1 MITENNLKGKTILIT
16 GATGF
21 IGSYLVLFLAKFNC
35 KVVALTT
42 NKNKAQKL
50 FKNLSYVSIV
60 QQDVRTPLKYSGE
73 VSYIIHAA
81 SITDSKTFI
90 AEPIK
95 TIDVNLIGTKNILE
109 FAKDKDVEKFL
120 YISSIEVYGIK
131 NFGADVISEDD
142 YGYMDILTARSSYAQ
157 SKKMCETMC
166 IAYASE
172 KNVPVNIARISQVFG
187 GIIQE
192 NDNRMF
198 AQFIKAAVYKND
210 IVLHTKGETVRTY
223 CYLPDAAMGLI
234 AILLNG
240 ESSHA
245 YNVCN
250 DDMTLSVKQLAEY
263 IAGLFNLSVKFD
275 ISDNKNTG
283 YLPTLIM
290 PTTSK
295 KLQNLG
301 WRPSYTLETAIK
313 ETVENYNKEV

>member
-1 MITENNLKGKTILIT
+1 MIDDKKLKGKTVLIT

-21 IGSYLVLFLAKFNC
+21 IGSYLVLYLAKFNC
-35 KVVALTT
+35 KVIALTT

-50 FKNLSYVSIV
+50 FKNLSYVSIL
-60 QQDVRTPLKYSGE
+60 QQDIQAPLIYNGE

-90 AEPIK
+90 TEPIK
-95 TIDVNLIGTKNILE
+95 TIDVNLFGTKNLLE
-109 FAKDKDVEKFL
+109 FAYDKKVDNFL

-131 NFGADVISEDD
+131 SFGADVITEEN

-172 KNVPVNIARISQVFG
+172 KNMPVNIARISQVFG
-187 GIIQE
+187 GVIQE

-223 CYLPDAAMGLI
+223 CYLPDAVCGLTT
-234 AILLNG
+234 ILLHG
-240 ESSHA
+240 ESGHA

-250 DDMTLSVKQLAEY
+250 DDMTLSVKNLAEY
-263 IAGLFNLSVKFD
+263 LANLFSLNVKFE
-275 ISDNKNTG
+275 ISENQNAG

-313 ETVENYNKEV
+313 ETVANYNKEV